1 MLFYSDG
8 EPFATGSI
16 ECELRPFQQE
26 DNNRIFIPV
35 AILSQ
40 MTDAV
45 LDTGGIYCVLHPA
58 IAELADI
65 QRFDSIGNPRLAI
78 RGIIYNG
85 SLYKADLEIYASSG
99 NNLCQEVTVFV
110 PDCTI
115 EEWGDKPTFLGLSG
129 CMQNIRFAF
138 DPENDKFYFSALSES

>member
-1 MLFYSDG
+1 MLFFSDG

-16 ECELRPFQQE
+16 ECELRPFEQE

-35 AILSQ
+35 AILEQ
-40 MTDAV
+40 ETNAV
-45 LDTGGIYCVLHPA
+45 LDTGGIYCILHPA
-58 IAELADI
+58 IAELTEI
-65 QRFDSIGNPRLAI
+65 SQFDSIGNRRIAI
-78 RGIIYNG
+78 RGTSYDG

-99 NNLCQEVTVFV
+99 NNLSQEVTVFV

-115 EEWGDKPTFLGLSG
+115 EEWGDRPTFLGLSG

-138 DPENDKFYFSALSES
+138 DPENDKFYFSSLGES